1 MKQDLDYLLEL
12 MDDESDQTACMAMA
26 ELLARRGGVLDN
38 KLRELQETSNPR
50 LRRRIHQL
58 ESALRIRSRR
68 RALADGF
75 RNHSIPLLE
84 GLIQLH
90 LLWFDNDQRDALIE
104 DWEQFVSEF
113 RKSAPVS
120 LERIGFFM
128 RRKGFACP
136 ARDNIEAEY
145 FCLGTV
151 LEECLGAD
159 MILAAITAAAAAANR
174 IRLGIVRIHSDFALA
189 DEEGNLLLPADDW
202 KYLPRPNRHF
212 TCQFCDAGM
221 VLKFAAASLFVA
233 AAATDSFRY
242 LYTIGNCLCPPSAGE
257 NDLLSSSL
265 PYPYGSAE
273 KPGRRRVPGA

>member
-151 LEECLGAD
+151 LEEFLGAD
-159 MILAAITAAAAAANR
+159 MILAAITAVAAAANR
-174 IRLGIVRIHSDFALA
+174 IRLGIVRIHSDFALT

-202 KYLPRPNRHF
+202 KYLPRPGNGF
-212 TCQFCDAGM
+212 AYQFCDAA
-221 VLKFAAASLFVA
+221 VILKFAASSLFVA

-242 LYTIGNCLCPPSAGE
+242 LYTIGNCLCSSPGE
-257 NDLLSSSL
+257 NTVPDSL
-265 PYPYGSAE
+265 PYPYGSD
-273 KPGRRRVPGA
+273 KSDRRGKKIS